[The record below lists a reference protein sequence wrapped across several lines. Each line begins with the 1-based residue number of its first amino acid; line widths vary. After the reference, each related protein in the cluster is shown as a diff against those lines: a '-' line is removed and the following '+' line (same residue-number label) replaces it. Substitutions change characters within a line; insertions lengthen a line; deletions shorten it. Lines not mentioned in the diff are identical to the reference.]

1 VTAPRRGVLR
11 DADFRKLWAGMTVSK
26 LGTSVAGV
34 TTPLIAV
41 QVLDASAFSVSL
53 LTAAA
58 WLPWLLIGLPAG
70 VWIDRITR
78 KPVLVLS
85 DLIAAA
91 LVVSVPVAAGLGHLT
106 MAHLLAV
113 ALLLGV
119 ATVFFA
125 VAWTAYLPAMFDKED
140 LVTANSAL
148 QGTDSA
154 AQVAGPAVGGLLIT
168 AVSAVAGLVVDA
180 CTFLISAFSLWRIR
194 RPERRPAATERRSM
208 RSDIVEGAR
217 WLVRDR
223 FLRNLTIYGA
233 TANLWL
239 TGMNALTVVF
249 LVREVGVSTTGVG
262 LLMAGTALGGVGAA
276 TATPRLVARL
286 GGARALVF
294 SKAFGGVA
302 ALLVPLARPGPGL
315 AVFVLGMLG
324 IAAGGIAG
332 NVVSASFRQAYVPPG
347 LLGRVLTSM
356 QFVNFGT
363 IPIGAVLG
371 GAVAGLAGVR
381 SAMWIMAIGCALSG
395 LILLLGPLRGRR
407 DLPVTEVVLA
417 G

>member
-1 VTAPRRGVLR
+1 
-11 DADFRKLWAGMTVSK
+11 
-26 LGTSVAGV
+26 
-34 TTPLIAV
+34 
-41 QVLDASAFSVSL
+41 
-53 LTAAA
+53 
-58 WLPWLLIGLPAG
+58 
-70 VWIDRITR
+70 
-78 KPVLVLS
+78 
-85 DLIAAA
+85 
-91 LVVSVPVAAGLGHLT
+91 
-106 MAHLLAV
+106 
-113 ALLLGV
+113 
-119 ATVFFA
+119 
-125 VAWTAYLPAMFDKED
+125 
-140 LVTANSAL
+140 
-148 QGTDSA
+148 
-154 AQVAGPAVGGLLIT
+154 
-168 AVSAVAGLVVDA
+168 
-180 CTFLISAFSLWRIR
+180 
-194 RPERRPAATERRSM
+194 
-208 RSDIVEGAR
+208 
-217 WLVRDR
+217 
-223 FLRNLTIYGA
+223 
-233 TANLWL
+233 
-239 TGMNALTVVF
+239 VF